1 MEYAKYTKQDVLL
14 MQIDIEK
21 AFDTIQWDFV
31 AATMVKLGF
40 GPKISQ
46 VIYWFYGSSTSL

>member
-1 MEYAKYTKQDVLL
+1 MG
-14 MQIDIEK
+14 IDIEK

-31 AATMVKLGF
+31 KATIVKLGF

-46 VIYWFYGSSTSL
+46 IIYWLHWFVTSSCIIGGELKEL